1 MILAINTSTPQFSIA
16 LMKEDGTILSEYFMS
31 SGSKN
36 FRNFMPGIHFL
47 LSTSKVDTQDIRA
60 LIVAT
65 GPGSYTGL
73 RVGLAQ
79 AKGMAQGFQIPII
92 GVSSLEAMASQLPY
106 TNYPIC
112 PIIDS
117 RKGEVFTAL
126 FTWRNNHK
134 MIRTQEDAC
143 LRIVDLTSIIEETT
157 LVLGNDF
164 KNQGHLIKQI
174 LGPKAA
180 LAPAHLWNLMASAV
194 GTVGLKRFL
203 SHDFD
208 DLRDLV
214 PSYLRPPDIRPNP
227 FASNLEKLGDRYS
240 GDKENKGVD
249 KNNH

>member
-1 MILAINTSTPQFSIA
+1 MILAINTTTKQFSLA
-16 LMKEDGTILSEYFMS
+16 LMNVQGNLLAEYFMS
-31 SGSKN
+31 SESKN

-47 LSTSKVDTQDIRA
+47 LSSSKVEIQGIRA
-60 LIVAT
+60 IIVAT
-65 GPGSYTGL
+65 GPGSFTGL

-79 AKGMAQGFQIPII
+79 AKGMAQGLQIPII

-117 RKGEVFTAL
+117 RRGEVFTSL
-126 FTWRNNHK
+126 FTWHNHHK
-134 MIRTQEDAC
+134 MIRAQEDTC
-143 LRIVDLTSIIEETT
+143 LRIMDLTSIVEETT

-164 KNQGHLIKQI
+164 ENQAHFIKEI
-174 LGPKAA
+174 LGPKAV

-194 GTVGLKRFL
+194 GALGIKRFL

-214 PSYLRPPDIRPNP
+214 PSYLRSPDIRPNP
-227 FASNLEKLGDRYS
+227 FAPKSEQMGLNASYDR
-240 GDKENKGVD
+240 ET
-249 KNNH
+249 